1 LGSILLGGDMMK
13 KSILILMLMMV
24 FFLVMN
30 QTYSDEVVE
39 RNVLILHS
47 YAQDFKWTNDFQ
59 EGIIEEILASDFNI
73 NYQVEYLDTKRN
85 FSEEYYR
92 YLSELFS
99 FKFTNS
105 NFDLIVA
112 VDNNALDFVI
122 NNRDIM
128 FKGLPV
134 IAGGINNVDEY
145 QLSDDFY
152 IIEETIDYKKVF
164 GYMKALNQHLEKVYV
179 VNDDTRTGT
188 TINEEIQKIVN
199 TEKFPL
205 AVEFVNDL
213 PINDLVELSR
223 TLDNSEGILF
233 LLYFVDGNNV
243 QLNYKEAI
251 HLMSKASKVPIFTVW
266 DFYLEQ
272 GAIGGYLTSPKVHG
286 NAVGASVKDFFS
298 GKSILNYRNDLD
310 YNDQLILDY
319 EIYQSYEDYFTRK
332 PKDVVWINKPESY
345 FQKNRRMIV
354 SFLSIIV
361 VLLIIILLSVEHMR
375 NQKKVNRKDKAMME
389 IQTELIYTL
398 GDVIETRS
406 GETANHV
413 KRVSK
418 VAEYLAVQLGHKDIS
433 KIVLITSPLHDL
445 GKIGIPDAILKKP
458 EGLTDEEF
466 EIMKKH
472 TSIGYELLKNKN
484 SKILNVAAKI
494 AYEHQELWNGEGY
507 PKGLKGTE
515 ISLYARIVTVADVYD
530 ALRSE
535 RVYKKSWSI
544 EKTLNFFKEQKGKM
558 FQPELV
564 NIILTNYLEIEKI
577 RKDCNLEAKEKYEEI
592 NNENLS
598 SNL

>member
-1 LGSILLGGDMMK
+1 MLLGGDRMK
-13 KSILILMLMMV
+13 KRILILILLTV
-24 FFLVMN
+24 FFLVVN

-85 FSEEYYR
+85 FSKEYYR
-92 YLSELFS
+92 YLSELFN
-99 FKFTNS
+99 FKFMNS
-105 NFDLIVA
+105 DFDLIVA

-122 NNRDIM
+122 NNRDEI

-134 IAGGINNVDEY
+134 IAGGINNVGEY

-164 GYMKALNQHLEKVYV
+164 KYMKELNQHLEKVYV

-188 TINEEIQKIVN
+188 TINQEIQKITN
-199 TEKFPL
+199 AEDFPL
-205 AVEFVNDL
+205 AIEFVNDL
-213 PINDLVELSR
+213 PVNDLVELSR

-233 LLYFVDGNNV
+233 LLYFVDGNNL

-251 HLMSKASKVPIFTVW
+251 RLMSKASKVPIFTVW

-286 NAVGASVKDFFS
+286 NAVGTSVKDFFS

-319 EIYQSYEDYFTRK
+319 EIYQSFEDYFTSK
-332 PKDVVWINKPESY
+332 PKDAIWINKPESY

-361 VLLIIILLSVEHMR
+361 VLLIIILLSIEHIR

-458 EGLTDEEF
+458 KGLTDEEF
-466 EIMKKH
+466 EIMKRH

-535 RVYKKSWSI
+535 RVYKESWSI
-544 EKTLNFFKEQKGKM
+544 EKTLNFFEEQNGKM

-577 RKDCNLEAKEKYEEI
+577 RKDCNLEAEEKYEEI
-592 NNENLS
+592 DNEDLS